1 MQVIAN
7 AIFVCASSDFQREN
21 AATRPVFT
29 GKMRVFHRRKSR
41 SPYCFLHGA
50 IYFSPSKQVV
60 FIGKNALASRNQPQP
75 FHLPG
80 ERMAAKKGGKKAAK
94 KGGAKKG
101 GAKKGGAKK
110 GGAKKSSAKKAAK
123 KSGAKRTP
131 NAAFMRPMQPD
142 PALAA

>member
-1 MQVIAN
+1 MQVLAS
-7 AIFVCASSDFQREN
+7 AIFVCASSDFQRKKV
-21 AATRPVFT
+21 ARRAFYT
-29 GKMRVFHRRKSR
+29 GKMRVFHRRKNHC
-41 SPYCFLHGA
+41 PYFVLPGA

-101 GAKKGGAKK
+101 
-110 GGAKKSSAKKAAK
+110 
-123 KSGAKRTP
+123 
-131 NAAFMRPMQPD
+131 
-142 PALAA
+142 